1 MISDNDLLLYL
12 VEDGLRPDERARIAD
27 ALATDPVTAARFKQ
41 LVADMSALAQE
52 AAPEAPVPA
61 AALHRWRTD
70 LDRAA
75 RVEKDA
81 PGKSSRW
88 KWGGLATAGAA
99 LGMALLVSSVGVN
112 VLTDAPTGGGVTPPV
127 DVAGSEAARYE
138 RSLQLH
144 LAQTESQLA
153 GLQGADGEERSRV
166 IDKVMVQNRLYAIAA
181 ERANEERL
189 ARVLRSFMPLLESLA
204 DRNSSSAELAGGFAQ
219 LNFELKVM
227 QARLATDAPASSNLA
242 RQALAL

>member
-1 MISDNDLLLYL
+1 MISDNDLLLYHFD
-12 VEDGLRPDERARIAD
+12 EGLTRDERSRIAQ
-27 ALATDPVTAARFKQ
+27 ALASDSAVAARFDR
-41 LVADMSALAQE
+41 LVADMTVLARD
-52 AAPEAPVPA
+52 AATEVPVPT
-61 AALHRWRTD
+61 AALNRWRTD

-75 RVEKDA
+75 RVGKEA
-81 PGKSSRW
+81 PRKPAAW
-88 KWGGLATAGAA
+88 KWGGLAAAGAT
-99 LGMALLVSSVGVN
+99 LGIALLVSSVGVN
-112 VLTDAPTGGGVTPPV
+112 VLPDAAKGGDPTPPI
-127 DVAGSEAARYE
+127 DAAGAEAARYE

-153 GLQGADGEERSRV
+153 GLQGANGDERSRI

-189 ARVLRSFMPLLESLA
+189 ARVLRSFTPLLESLA
-204 DRNSSSAELAGGFAQ
+204 DRNTGPVELAGGIAQ

-227 QARLATDAPASSNLA
+227 QARLATAAPASSNLA

>member
-1 MISDNDLLLYL
+1 MISDNDLLLYHF
-12 VEDGLRPDERARIAD
+12 EDGLRPDERERIAR
-27 ALATDPVTAARFKQ
+27 ALATDASVAARFKQ
-41 LVADMSALAQE
+41 LVADMATLATD
-52 AAPEAPVPA
+52 AAPEVSVPA
-61 AALHRWRTD
+61 ASQHRWRTD

-75 RVEKDA
+75 RVEKDT
-81 PGKSSRW
+81 PRKSSHW
-88 KWGGLATAGAA
+88 KWGGLAATGTA
-99 LGMALLVSSVGVN
+99 LGIALLVSSVGVN
-112 VLTDAPTGGGVTPPV
+112 VLVDTPTGGGVTPPV
-127 DVAGSEAARYE
+127 DAAGAEAARYE

-153 GLQGADGEERSRV
+153 GLQSANGDERSRV

-189 ARVLRSFMPLLESLA
+189 ARVLRSFTPLLEALA
-204 DRNSSSAELAGGFAQ
+204 DRNTNPAELAGGIAQ

-227 QARLATDAPASSNLA
+227 QARLATAAPASSNLA